1 VGLSRAFSRSEWM
14 PPTSGWRHRSTT
26 LILIGG
32 LRPARRNIV
41 LAWPSASGFR
51 SWHPPAFRMRLDFAR
66 ETDPRLYAKDSP
78 TSSSYL
84 TSLPSP
90 PSRTTIH
97 AKPDRIESHKHL
109 GWRRLSFL
117 EVSARPSRRAELR
130 DTIASAPQRRVPVA
144 AFEHHQQLPSTHG
157 IDWGASWT
165 LIMQRCR
172 GLLFMMSK
180 SD

>member
-1 VGLSRAFSRSEWM
+1 LWS
-14 PPTSGWRHRSTT
+14 
-26 LILIGG
+26 
-32 LRPARRNIV
+32 ARRNIV
-41 LAWPSASGFR
+41 LALPSASGIGG
-51 SWHPPAFRMRLDFAR
+51 WHPPAFRMRLDFAR
-66 ETDPRLYAKDSP
+66 ETDPRLYAKESP
-78 TSSSYL
+78 TPSRYL

-97 AKPDRIESHKHL
+97 AKHGRLESNKHTDCL
-109 GWRRLSFL
+109 RLLFL

-130 DTIASAPQRRVPVA
+130 DTIARAPQRRVPVA
-144 AFEHHQQLPSTHG
+144 TFEHHQQLPSTHG